1 MNSHHH
7 DTNMGS
13 DANEAIAII
22 GSACRFPGNGDSPSK
37 LWQVLRDPPD
47 LCSLLPPSRFHAAG
61 FYHGNP
67 AYHGHSNVLDMK
79 SYFLS
84 EQSVESRFD
93 AAFFAITPAEAAVLD
108 PQVRLL
114 LETTWEALEAAGQTM
129 DSLQGSDTGCYV
141 GLMMGEYEVAMLRDP
156 ETISKYHITGT
167 ARSLISNR
175 LSYFFDWHGP
185 SMTID
190 TACSSSLVAVHQA
203 VQLLRSHQARLAVAA
218 GSNLILDPITH
229 VSESKLQM
237 LSPDG
242 RGRMWD
248 AGANGYARG
257 EGVATLVLKRLSDAI
272 SDGDDIECIIRETGV
287 NQDGKTRGITM

>member
-1 MNSHHH
+1 
-7 DTNMGS
+7 MGS
-13 DANEAIAII
+13 VKNEAIAII
-22 GSACRFPGNGDSPSK
+22 GSACRFPGNADSPSK
-37 LWQVLRDPPD
+37 LWEVLRDPKD
-47 LCSLLPPSRFHAAG
+47 LGGPLPSSRFNAAG
-61 FYHGNP
+61 FYHRSP
-67 AYHGHSNVLDMK
+67 AYHGHSNVHDMK

-84 EQSVESRFD
+84 EQSIESRFD
-93 AAFFAITPAEAAVLD
+93 AAFFGINPAEASALD
-108 PQVRLL
+108 PQVRLV
-114 LETTWEALEAAGQTM
+114 LETTYEALEAAGQTM
-129 DSLQGSDTGCYV
+129 ESLQGSDTGCYV
-141 GLMMGEYEVAMLRDP
+141 GLMMGEYEVSMLRDP

-190 TACSSSLVAVHQA
+190 TACSSSLVAVHQS

-218 GSNLILDPITH
+218 GSNLILDPINH
-229 VSESKLQM
+229 VGESKLQM

-272 SDGDDIECIIRETGV
+272 KDGDHIECIIRETGV